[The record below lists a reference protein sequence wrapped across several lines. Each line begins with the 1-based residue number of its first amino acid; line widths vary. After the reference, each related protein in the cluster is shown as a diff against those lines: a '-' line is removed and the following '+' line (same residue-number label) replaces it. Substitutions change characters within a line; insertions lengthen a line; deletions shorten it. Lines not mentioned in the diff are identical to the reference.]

1 MPEKRD
7 ETFSRENKLRS
18 SSDFQRIFSRGKR
31 IATANFV
38 VYFLPNRLPVA
49 RLGIQVKA
57 RIGPATRRNYIKRIV
72 REVFRK
78 MKLEFRTPLDLIF
91 IAEKGMRELEY
102 ERFEIEFR
110 KALQICLR

>member
-7 ETFSRENKLRS
+7 ETFSQENKLRK

-38 VYFLPNRLPVA
+38 VYFLPNRLPVT

-57 RIGPATRRNYIKRIV
+57 RIAPATRRNYIKRIV

-78 MKLEFRTPLDLIF
+78 MKQEFREPLDLII
-91 IAEKGMRELEY
+91 IAEKGMRELDCEL
-102 ERFEIEFR
+102 FEIQFR
-110 KALQICLR
+110 KALQTCLR